1 MILIS
6 HSMKS
11 VLLIQLILSKDK
23 RLQIYFDKN
32 QFVSSSALLP
42 QPGLLSLR
50 CSPGRR
56 RSPHPVLGVGGRHQ
70 IVPGTGHQAPGHH
83 HHCHWRMLCHRT
95 APGQYNSGQYPPERV
110 LSTEILAAPTLC
122 ALLSHVLGTD

>member
-23 RLQIYFDKN
+23 RLQIYFDKD
-32 QFVSSSALLP
+32 QFVSSSPLLP
-42 QPGLLSLR
+42 QPVLLSLR

-56 RSPHPVLGVGGRHQ
+56 RSPHPVLGVGGRHLS
-70 IVPGTGHQAPGHH
+70 VPGTGHQAPPSLSLEDARSRQHSGTIQLGSVSTRQSLVYRDT
-83 HHCHWRMLCHRT
+83 CSSFTLRPAQPRT
-95 APGQYNSGQYPPERV
+95 RNR
-110 LSTEILAAPTLC
+110 LK
-122 ALLSHVLGTD
+122 

>member
-32 QFVSSSALLP
+32 QLVSSSALLP

-56 RSPHPVLGVGGRHQ
+56 RSPHPVLGVGGRHLS
-70 IVPGTGHQAPGHH
+70 VPSTGHQAPGHH
-83 HHCHWRMLCHRT
+83 HHCHWRMLGHGNT
-95 APGQYNSGQYPPERV
+95 PGQYNSGQYSAERV
-110 LSTEILAAPTLC
+110 LSTEIFAAPSLC
-122 ALLSHVLGTD
+122 ALLSQLLGTD